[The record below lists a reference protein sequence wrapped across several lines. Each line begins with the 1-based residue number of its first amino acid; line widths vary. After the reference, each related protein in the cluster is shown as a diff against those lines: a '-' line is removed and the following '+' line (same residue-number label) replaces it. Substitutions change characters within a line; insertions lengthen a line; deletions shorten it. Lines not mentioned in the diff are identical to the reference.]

1 MSVARLSTLPSV
13 PLLLLGALSTGAA
26 CHKDD
31 PPAAAVDTGGSDDAG
46 EDTYVPK
53 PTPVPVVPTLIGT
66 GGFAYRF
73 GSAFAGATAPN
84 GLCKVGPDT
93 KGPWGTVNFLHY
105 TGYWYGDDTIQ
116 GFSHLHL
123 SGTGA
128 TDYGVVTLMPTDTA
142 VTAAMTKPAGYESK
156 FGKPSETGS
165 PGYYAVTLDRGSI
178 RAELTATTHAAHHRY
193 TWPAGSKAGHVLL
206 DLDHHLSGGTVKD
219 AELTA
224 SPSEQT
230 VRGRLRHVG
239 GMSGGFGGYDVFFT
253 LRTKAPWTKAQTW
266 SGGAAPA
273 EGTSAKGTG
282 VGLALDFDLGTDAA
296 VEVALAVSL
305 VSQKGADDALVKEL
319 PTFAFEATRAQTATA
334 WQGLLDRVKVT
345 ATDKAQAD
353 MITAAVYHAFLMPST
368 TEDVDRTYVFG
379 GKTQKSDDFTF
390 VNDLSLW
397 DTYRNLNPLYT
408 LIAPERARDV
418 VRSLHEMA
426 KILGYFPKWP
436 LATGEAGT
444 MVGAGAEVVLADAY
458 IKGIRDWDAAG
469 AYAILR
475 AAAMDATP
483 PAGGRGGRD
492 RVEEWMK
499 YGYLLSTRDGSVSR
513 SIEMA
518 QDDVALGALA
528 AALGKTDDATALAAR
543 SKGWRKLFDKETG
556 NLWPKDASGAFVG
569 DRSDET
575 GFGKAFV
582 EANAVQTTFGAF
594 WDEGAYVELFGS
606 RAKAVQK
613 LEALFVNG
621 KAEWDALDITD
632 PIRSAGM
639 RPYYWAGNEPDVHVG
654 YLFSLLGRPDLAQK
668 WLRWAAEA
676 FYGPGADG
684 LPGNDDGGSM
694 SAWYLFTA
702 FGFYPIAG
710 TDLYVIGVPLV
721 PRAEI
726 TVSGGTFVVEAPG
739 VSKDAAYIQSVT
751 LNGAPLG
758 KPSFRH
764 ADLRAGGRLV
774 FTMGPN
780 PSGWARVD

>member
-1 MSVARLSTLPSV
+1 MRAR
-13 PLLLLGALSTGAA
+13 PLLALVLLAA
-26 CHKDD
+26 CQKDE
-31 PPAAAVDTGGSDDAG
+31 PAAPPTDTGVEDTGG
-46 EDTYVPK
+46 EDTNVPK

-128 TDYGVVTLMPTDTA
+128 TDYGVLTFMPTDA
-142 VTAAMTKPAGYESK
+142 AITAAGTKPAGYESK

-193 TWPAGSKAGHVLL
+193 TWPKAATAGHVVV

-219 AELTA
+219 AEVTLTA
-224 SPSEQT
+224 ADHT
-230 VRGRLRHVG
+230 FRGRLRHVG
-239 GMSGGFGGYDVFFT
+239 GMSGGFGGYDVFFSA
-253 LRTKAPWTKAQTW
+253 RAKNAWTKASVW
-266 SGGAAPA
+266 ADGAAPA
-273 EGTSAKGTG
+273 EGTTAKGTG
-282 VGLALDFDLGTDAA
+282 VGLAFDFDLDADKN
-296 VEVALAVSL
+296 VELVVGISL
-305 VSQKGADDALVKEL
+305 VSQKGADDNLAAEIAS
-319 PTFAFEATRAQTATA
+319 FDFEGTKGKTATA
-334 WQGLLDRVKVT
+334 WKGLLDRVKVT
-345 ATDKAQAD
+345 TTDKLQAD
-353 MITAAVYHAFLMPST
+353 MITAAVYHSFLMPSV

-408 LIAPERARDV
+408 LIAPTRARDV

-426 KILGYFPKWP
+426 KVIGFFPKWP

-444 MVGAGAEVVLADAY
+444 MVGSSAEVVLADAY
-458 IKGIRDWDAAG
+458 LKGIRDWDAAG
-469 AYAILR
+469 AYTLMR

-483 PAGGRGGRD
+483 PPGGRGGRD

-513 SIEMA
+513 SIEHA
-518 QDDVALGALA
+518 QDDFALGNFAN
-528 AALGKTDDATALAAR
+528 ALGKADDGKALLER

-556 NLWPKDASGAFVG
+556 NLWPKDASGAFSG

-575 GFGKAFV
+575 FFGKGYV

-594 WDEGAYVELFGS
+594 WDADAYVDLFGD
-606 RAKAVQK
+606 RAKAVAK

-621 KAEWDALDITD
+621 KIEWDALDLGDTL
-632 PIRSAGM
+632 RSAGM
-639 RPYYWAGNEPDVHVG
+639 RPYYWAGNEPDVHAG

-702 FGFYPIAG
+702 LGFYPIAG
-710 TDLYVIGVPLV
+710 GDQYVVGVPLL
-721 PRAEI
+721 PHAELA
-726 TVSGGTFVVEAPG
+726 VAGGTFTIDAAG
-739 VSKDAAYIQSVT
+739 VSKDKAYIQSVT
-751 LNGAPLG
+751 LNGAPLD
-758 KPSFRH
+758 KPVFRH
-764 ADLRAGGRLV
+764 ADLKAGGSLV
-774 FTMGPN
+774 FTMGAA
-780 PSGWARVD
+780 PSSWGRVP